1 MARAAGRAGLV
12 VAADLH
18 AHRLRGMREQFSRLG
33 LGAVRLVELDAAR
46 PLPFGVRF
54 DRILVD
60 APCSGTGTLGRHPEI
75 RWRLKA
81 EALAEFHVLQVA
93 LLRSGLE
100 RLAPGGRLVYSTC
113 SLEAE
118 ENEFV
123 VEEVL
128 RSVSGVRLVPVHD
141 LMGALDEKLVAGVDA
156 RSLFDAAGYF
166 RTLPG
171 EWDADGF
178 FAAGFARE

>member
-1 MARAAGRAGLV
+1 
-12 VAADLH
+12 
-18 AHRLRGMREQFSRLG
+18 
-33 LGAVRLVELDAAR
+33 
-46 PLPFGVRF
+46 
-54 DRILVD
+54 
-60 APCSGTGTLGRHPEI
+60 PCSGTGTLGRHPEI